1 GRGDS
6 VYESIRRLLFLW
18 RNPGP
23 VLFILL
29 LLILILLCWLA
40 ARPFMPTRIFS
51 LIAAFLLAAVVL
63 RAEQLLPTAPGTSW
77 QYDSKEEFGGPAAER
92 PVESIVTIWVGT
104 QLFEKKDLVKF
115 GMYSGDTVICTELVS
130 FSD

>member
-1 GRGDS
+1 MILFTNSTPSFLPRN
-6 VYESIRRLLFLW
+6 IR
-18 RNPGP
+18 P

-51 LIAAFLLAAVVL
+51 LIAASLLAAMAL

-77 QYDSKEEFGGPAAER
+77 QYNLKEEFGGPSADR
-92 PVESIVTIWVGT
+92 PVESIVMLRTGT
-104 QLFEKKDLVKF
+104 
-115 GMYSGDTVICTELVS
+115 
-130 FSD
+130 